1 MKQKLTHNLNLK
13 VLAVLFSVMIWIIV
27 VNIDDPV
34 KSVQFNDV
42 PVQVINESALTDEN
56 LCYEIKEG
64 FERVDVTMSG
74 RRSVIEDISKDNV
87 TVVADLNE
95 RTENDTVKLKV
106 STNKYSGD
114 IDSIK
119 ADNEF
124 VELNIEELKKIQ
136 KVIQIETVG
145 NPAEGYIEG
154 DTDINLNR
162 VRIEGPASIVDMVA
176 YAKVQIDV
184 EGATNNISAS
194 APIVLYDTL
203 GDRIDMSRLSM
214 NIDTISV
221 NQNILFTK
229 TVPITCIPSGKPV
242 DGYKANGKV
251 ELSPSMIT
259 IAGPRPVLDNIT
271 QIAIPSSAV
280 NINDEDSTYKTIVN
294 INGYLPSGVTASD
307 RNFGGNV
314 SVSVQIEKEISK
326 KYSVYL
332 NKISMEGLDSNMTAE
347 VTDNTLSASGNK
359 VEIEVF
365 GLPDELDG
373 LSSSDF
379 DLSVDFDKYKD
390 EKKITAMKAGTY
402 DLPLQIDMP
411 SGLRTESNLRVRVK
425 VSEK

>member
-203 GDRIDMSRLSM
+203 GDRIDTSRLSM

-251 ELSPSMIT
+251 ELSPSKIT

-307 RNFGGNV
+307 KNFGGNV

>member
-136 KVIQIETVG
+136 KVIQIETIG

>member
-106 STNKYSGD
+106 TTNKYSGD

>member
-13 VLAVLFSVMIWIIV
+13 VLAVLFSIMIWIIV

-64 FERVDVTMSG
+64 FERVDVTLTG
-74 RRSVIEDISKDNV
+74 RRSVIEDVSKDNV

-95 RTENDTVKLKV
+95 RTENDTVKLRV
-106 STNKYSGD
+106 TTNKYSGD

-136 KVIQIETVG
+136 KVIQIETIG

-154 DTDINLNR
+154 ETDINLNR

-194 APIVLYDTL
+194 APILLYDTL

-221 NQNILFTK
+221 NQKILFTK

-251 ELSPSMIT
+251 DLSPSQIT

-280 NINDEDSTYKTIVN
+280 NISEEDSTYKTIVN
-294 INGYLPSGVTASD
+294 INGFLPSGVTASD

-314 SVSVQIEKEISK
+314 SVSVQIEKEVSK
-326 KYSVYL
+326 KYTVYL
-332 NKISMEGLDSNMTAE
+332 NKISMTGLDSNMTAE
-347 VTDNTLSASGNK
+347 VTDNTLSASDNK
-359 VEIEVF
+359 VEIEVW

-379 DLSVDFDKYKD
+379 ELSVDFDKYKE

-411 SGLRTESNLRVRVK
+411 SGLRSDTDLKVRVK

>member
-379 DLSVDFDKYKD
+379 DLSVDFDKYKE

>member
-280 NINDEDSTYKTIVN
+280 NINDEDATYKTIVN

>member
-411 SGLRTESNLRVRVK
+411 SGLRTESDLRVRVK

>member
-13 VLAVLFSVMIWIIV
+13 VLDVLFSIMIWIIV

-42 PVQVINESALTDEN
+42 PVQVINDSVLTDDN

-64 FERVDVTMSG
+64 FEKVDVTMSG
-74 RRSVIEDISKDNV
+74 RRSVIEDVSKDNV

-95 RTENDTVKLKV
+95 LTDDGKVKLKV
-106 STNKYSGD
+106 TSNKYSGD

-119 ADNEF
+119 PDNEF

-136 KVIQIETVG
+136 KVIQIETIG
-145 NPAEGYIEG
+145 SPAEGYIEG
-154 DTDINLNR
+154 ETDINLNR

-203 GDRIDMSRLSM
+203 GDRIDMSRISM

-242 DGYKANGKV
+242 DGFKANGKV
-251 ELSPSMIT
+251 DLSPSQIT
-259 IAGPRPVLDNIT
+259 IAGPRPILDNIS

-280 NINDEDSTYKTIVN
+280 NINEEDSTYKTIVN
-294 INGYLPSGVTASD
+294 INGFLPSGVTASD

-314 SVSVQIEKEISK
+314 SVSVQIEKEVSK
-326 KYSVYL
+326 KFSVYL
-332 NKISMEGLDSNMTAE
+332 NKISIEGLESSLTAD
-347 VTDNTLSASGNK
+347 VADNAFSASDNK
-359 VEIEVF
+359 VEFEVW

-379 DLSVDFDKYKD
+379 GLSVDFGKYKE
-390 EKKITAMKAGTY
+390 EKKLTSMKAGTY
-402 DLPLQIDMP
+402 DLPVQIDLP
-411 SGLRTESNLRVRVK
+411 SGLRTETNLKVRIK
-425 VSEK
+425 VSDK

>member
-242 DGYKANGKV
+242 DGYKVNGKV

-402 DLPLQIDMP
+402 DLPIQIDMP
-411 SGLRTESNLRVRVK
+411 SGLRTESDLRVRVK

>member
-425 VSEK
+425 VAEK

>member
-13 VLAVLFSVMIWIIV
+13 VLAVLFSIMIWIIV

-42 PVQVINESALTDEN
+42 PVQVINDSVLTDDN

-64 FERVDVTMSG
+64 FEKVDVTMSG
-74 RRSVIEDISKDNV
+74 RRSVIEDVSKDNV

-95 RTENDTVKLKV
+95 LTDDGKVKLKV
-106 STNKYSGD
+106 TSNKYSGD

-119 ADNEF
+119 PDNEF

-136 KVIQIETVG
+136 KVIQIETIG
-145 NPAEGYIEG
+145 SPAEGYIEG
-154 DTDINLNR
+154 ETDINLNR

-203 GDRIDMSRLSM
+203 GDRIDMSRISM
-214 NIDTISV
+214 NIETISV

-242 DGYKANGKV
+242 DGFKANGKV
-251 ELSPSMIT
+251 DLSPSQIT
-259 IAGPRPVLDNIT
+259 IAGPRPILDNIS

-280 NINDEDSTYKTIVN
+280 NINEEDSTYKTIVN
-294 INGYLPSGVTASD
+294 INGFLPSGV
-307 RNFGGNV
+307 
-314 SVSVQIEKEISK
+314 
-326 KYSVYL
+326 
-332 NKISMEGLDSNMTAE
+332 
-347 VTDNTLSASGNK
+347 
-359 VEIEVF
+359 
-365 GLPDELDG
+365 
-373 LSSSDF
+373 
-379 DLSVDFDKYKD
+379 
-390 EKKITAMKAGTY
+390 
-402 DLPLQIDMP
+402 
-411 SGLRTESNLRVRVK
+411 
-425 VSEK
+425 

>member
-106 STNKYSGD
+106 TTNKYSGD

-390 EKKITAMKAGTY
+390 EKKIIAMKAGTY

>member
-1 MKQKLTHNLNLK
+1 
-13 VLAVLFSVMIWIIV
+13 
-27 VNIDDPV
+27 
-34 KSVQFNDV
+34 
-42 PVQVINESALTDEN
+42 
-56 LCYEIKEG
+56 
-64 FERVDVTMSG
+64 
-74 RRSVIEDISKDNV
+74 
-87 TVVADLNE
+87 
-95 RTENDTVKLKV
+95 
-106 STNKYSGD
+106 
-114 IDSIK
+114 
-119 ADNEF
+119 
-124 VELNIEELKKIQ
+124 
-136 KVIQIETVG
+136 
-145 NPAEGYIEG
+145 
-154 DTDINLNR
+154 
-162 VRIEGPASIVDMVA
+162 
-176 YAKVQIDV
+176 
-184 EGATNNISAS
+184 
-194 APIVLYDTL
+194 
-203 GDRIDMSRLSM
+203 MSRLSM

>member
-379 DLSVDFDKYKD
+379 DLSVDFDKYKE

-411 SGLRTESNLRVRVK
+411 SGLRTESDLRVRVK